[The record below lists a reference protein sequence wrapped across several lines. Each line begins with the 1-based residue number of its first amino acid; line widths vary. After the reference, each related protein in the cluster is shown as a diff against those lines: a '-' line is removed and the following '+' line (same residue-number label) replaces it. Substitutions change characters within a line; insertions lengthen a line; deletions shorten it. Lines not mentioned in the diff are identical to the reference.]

1 MFKRAMRYRPIP
13 INTTRDQLVA
23 RAVAIAGRAGHL
35 LYDLRTKLATAA
47 VAALAIVLAM
57 HVIFGANGMMV
68 YQKKKVEYRS
78 LQKDLDQFQQENQAL
93 AQRIKALKTDPNAI
107 EKEAREQL
115 HYARPGE
122 VIYLNPGQPNPNA
135 PPPNASAKK

>member
-1 MFKRAMRYRPIP
+1 MRYRPIP
-13 INTTRDQLVA
+13 FSANHERLAT
-23 RAVAIAGRAGHL
+23 RAVALARRVGHV

-47 VAALAIVLAM
+47 VAALAVMLAM
-57 HVIFGANGMMV
+57 HVIFGTNGTMV
-68 YQKKKVEYRS
+68 YKKKKAEYRV
-78 LQKDLDQFQQENQAL
+78 LQKDLDQLQQENQAL
-93 AQRIKALKTDPNAI
+93 SQRIKALKTDPNAI

-122 VIYLNPGQPNPNA
+122 IIYLTPEQRNPNA

>member
-1 MFKRAMRYRPIP
+1 MRYRPIP
-13 INTTRDQLVA
+13 LNPNHQRLATRALLLA
-23 RAVAIAGRAGHL
+23 RRTGRV

-47 VAALAIVLAM
+47 VAALAIMLAI

-68 YQKKKVEYRS
+68 YQKKKVEYRL
-78 LQKDLDQFQQENQAL
+78 LQKDVDQLQQENQAL
-93 AQRIKALKTDPNAI
+93 SQEIKALKTDPNAI

-122 VIYLNPGQPNPNA
+122 VIYLTPGQRNPNA